1 MRPSYPFRMPSNE
14 PKNTSCELRIA
25 GMSCQACELKIER
38 AIKALPGVRRVD
50 VTASTGRAR
59 IVAAGAAPSREAVA
73 AAIGPLGYSLADA
86 PGAAPQGRPSTLEIA
101 GLFALVIFLGY
112 ILNRLGLLNLAGAV
126 DPQAGFLAVFLVGLL
141 AASSSC
147 IAVSGGLMLSGV
159 TAFAARHPDAPSSA
173 KLRPIVLFIGGRL
186 VSYALFGG
194 LIGLVGQALQP
205 PPLVTGGITVAVAV
219 FMLVMGLD
227 MLGVAPGRLKRIL
240 PRVPKAFG
248 HRLLDAQGGQHP
260 LLPALLGAGTF
271 FLPCGFTQSLQLY
284 ALTAGGFWA
293 GAMLLFAFALGTAPA
308 LFALGWAS
316 SSLKG
321 ATGKLFLRFSGALVV
336 VLGFWNVQNGLT
348 VAGYPITLPRLQ
360 AAGPVAGAVRMV
372 DGTQVVDIDVSIDG
386 YSPNNFTLRK
396 DVPALLRV
404 GGEVNGCLSSFTV
417 PRFGVNQVLAPKKT
431 TEIAL
436 MPTKEGTFTFACG
449 MGMVRGQFTVTGS

>member
-1 MRPSYPFRMPSNE
+1 
-14 PKNTSCELRIA
+14 
-25 GMSCQACELKIER
+25 MSCQACELKIER
-38 AIKALPGVRRVD
+38 AVKALPGVTRVS
-50 VTASTGRAR
+50 VSAATGRAR
-59 IVAAGAAPSREAVA
+59 VSGAAPSREAVA
-73 AAIGPLGYSLADA
+73 AAIAPFGYTLADA
-86 PGAAPQGRPSTLEIA
+86 TPTDAPQRLSTLQLA
-101 GLFALVIFLGY
+101 GIFALVIFLGY
-112 ILNRLGLLNLAGAV
+112 ALGKLGLLNLAGSV

-159 TAFAARHPDAPSSA
+159 TAFVARHPDAPPAA
-173 KLRPIVLFIGGRL
+173 KLRPIVLFVSGRL
-186 VSYALFGG
+186 ASYAVFGG
-194 LIGLVGQALQP
+194 LIGLLGQAMQP

-227 MLGVAPGRLKRIL
+227 MLGIAPAWLKRIL
-240 PRVPKAFG
+240 PRVPKALG
-248 HRLLDAQGGQHP
+248 HKLMDAQGGQHP
-260 LLPALLGAGTF
+260 LLPVLLGAGTF

-284 ALTAGGFWA
+284 ALTVGGFWA
-293 GAMLLFAFALGTAPA
+293 GAALLFAFALGTAPA

-321 ATGKLFLRFSGALVV
+321 TAGRFFLRFSGAVVV

-348 VAGYPITLPRLQ
+348 VAGYPITVPRLQ
-360 AAGPVAGAVRMV
+360 AAEPAAGAVRMV
-372 DGTQVVDIDVSIDG
+372 EGRQVVDIDVGIDG
-386 YSPNNFTLRK
+386 YSPNNFILKK

-417 PRFGVNQVLAPKKT
+417 PRFGVNQVLDPKKK

-436 MPTKEGTFTFACG
+436 VPTKEGTFTFACG